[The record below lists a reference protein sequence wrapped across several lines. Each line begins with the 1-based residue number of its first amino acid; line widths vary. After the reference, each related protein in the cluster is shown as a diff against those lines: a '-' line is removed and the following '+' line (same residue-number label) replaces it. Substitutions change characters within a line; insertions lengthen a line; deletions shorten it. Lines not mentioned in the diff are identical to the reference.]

1 MDLNGAKASNGPGW
15 AWTRTAAVVLFV
27 LTGILLVASLSQA
40 KSFNGMSFNGLSS
53 GIESASAAA
62 VARPTPPTT
71 LN

>member
-1 MDLNGAKASNGPGW
+1 MDLHGAKASNGPGW

-40 KSFNGMSFNGLSS
+40 RTFNGKSFNGRPASIETVSTAPSS
-53 GIESASAAA
+53 PAPA
-62 VARPTPPTT
+62 TT